1 MSCVFMGLFF
11 NGFIASGVD
20 MIVHGVL
27 CDLGRISHTLRACIS
42 YVTDHW
48 VTDHFAN
55 GWDSEDVA
63 VFMADRASRRGHVAV
78 SIVLG

>member
-1 MSCVFMGLFF
+1 MSCIFMGLFF

-27 CDLGRISHTLRACIS
+27 CDLGRISHMLRACIS
-42 YVTDHW
+42 Y

-55 GWDSEDVA
+55 GWDSEVVA
-63 VFMADRASRRGHVAV
+63 VFMADRASRKGHVVV